1 MTYLF
6 VSHLFYFNNFIKKIN
21 MLILGKFKDYY
32 DYLCG
37 IYGIDK
43 DIVYDRTNA
52 YVLGKSDNLNDSI
65 YFSREKLSF
74 DKPKKNA
81 RAWIVNDKGKSVFK
95 NVLIGTIYHFVIEVG
110 NTQYLFE
117 VERYLDDINDDKVHI
132 DVKFLMSFDI
142 SEKKSKEPLS
152 LIPCIYYRYRFG
164 SDVKKI
170 SSYDIKNE
178 IKNPILKDTYITSYI
193 DPTEIYDK
201 IYNYLIS
208 IREKPIIDKRNDV
221 QKLEGYGFDKK
232 TSFRHPIK

>member
-74 DKPKKNA
+74 DKPKKMH
-81 RAWIVNDKGKSVFK
+81 
-95 NVLIGTIYHFVIEVG
+95 VLGLLMIKVKV
-110 NTQYLFE
+110 YLKM
-117 VERYLDDINDDKVHI
+117 Y
-132 DVKFLMSFDI
+132 
-142 SEKKSKEPLS
+142 
-152 LIPCIYYRYRFG
+152 
-164 SDVKKI
+164 
-170 SSYDIKNE
+170 
-178 IKNPILKDTYITSYI
+178 
-193 DPTEIYDK
+193 
-201 IYNYLIS
+201 
-208 IREKPIIDKRNDV
+208 
-221 QKLEGYGFDKK
+221 
-232 TSFRHPIK
+232 